1 MSAPDGRTALAT
13 YYSTH
18 AAGYETRWA
27 SALLPASEQLLT
39 RLPLST
45 ASRVLDLGT
54 GVGTLVPSI
63 LRKAPKAVVVAADRA
78 SGMVS
83 RAPRTA
89 ERVVADAG
97 ELPFAASSFD
107 VVVLAFMLFH
117 VPDPVDALR
126 AARRALRPGGRIG
139 LATWGEDRP
148 APALRV
154 WNDELDRYGATAAD
168 PLLAQ
173 HELMDSPAKVT
184 GLLQEAGFQSVTSEV
199 VAWSDHPTLTEFV
212 ERHASLGATGRRL
225 AVLDERLR
233 SEFLHDVRQRL
244 EPLAAENFLDSSDVI
259 VATASAP

>member
-1 MSAPDGRTALAT
+1 MSSPDGRTALTA
-13 YYSTH
+13 YYSSH
-18 AAGYETRWA
+18 AAGYQARWA
-27 SALLPASEQLLT
+27 SALEPASEQLLT

-45 ASRVLDLGT
+45 ALRVLDLGT

-63 LRKAPKAVVVAADRA
+63 LRQAPTAVVVAADRA

-89 ERVVADAG
+89 DRVVADAG
-97 ELPFAASSFD
+97 DLPFATSSFD

-117 VPDPVDALR
+117 VPDPVGALR
-126 AARRALRPGGRIG
+126 AARRVLRPGARIG

-154 WNDELDRYGATAAD
+154 WNDELDRYGAPAAD

-173 HELMDSPAKVT
+173 HELMDSPAKVS
-184 GLLQEAGFQSVTSEV
+184 GLLQEAGFQHVTSEAI
-199 VAWSDHPTLTEFV
+199 AWSDHPTLTEFV
-212 ERHASLGATGRRL
+212 DRHASLGATGRRL
-225 AVLDERLR
+225 AGLDERVR

-244 EPLAAENFLDSSDVI
+244 EPLSSEDFLDSSDVI

>member
-1 MSAPDGRTALAT
+1 MSSADRGSALAA
-13 YYSTH
+13 YYSSH

-27 SALLPASEQLLT
+27 STLVPASEQLLT

-63 LRKAPKAVVVAADRA
+63 LRNAPTAVVVAADRA
-78 SGMVS
+78 AGMVS

-89 ERVVADAG
+89 DRVVADAG
-97 ELPFAASSFD
+97 ELPFTSSSFD

-117 VPDPVDALR
+117 VPDPVGALR
-126 AARRALRPGGRIG
+126 AVRRVLRPGGHIG

-154 WNDELDRYGATAAD
+154 WNDELDRYGAPAAE

-173 HELMDSPAKVT
+173 HELMDSPAKVS
-184 GLLQEAGFQSVTSEV
+184 GLLQAAGFQHVTSEV
-199 VAWSDHPTLTEFV
+199 IAWSDHPTLTEFV
-212 ERHASLGATGRRL
+212 DRHASLGATGRRL
-225 AVLDERLR
+225 AVLEERVR
-233 SEFLHDVRQRL
+233 SELLHDVRQRL
-244 EPLAAENFLDSSDVI
+244 EPLTAENFLDSSDVI

>member
-1 MSAPDGRTALAT
+1 MSSPDGRTALAA
-13 YYSTH
+13 YYSSH

-27 SALLPASEQLLT
+27 SALVPASEQLLT

-54 GVGTLVPSI
+54 GVGTLVPFI
-63 LRKAPKAVVVAADRA
+63 RRQAPTAVVVAADRA

-97 ELPFAASSFD
+97 ELPFAAASFD

-117 VPDPVDALR
+117 VPDPVGALR
-126 AARRALRPGGRIG
+126 AACRVLRPGGRIG
-139 LATWGEDRP
+139 LTTWGEDRP
-148 APALRV
+148 APAIQV
-154 WNDELDRYGATAAD
+154 WNDELERYRAPAAD

-173 HELMDSPAKVT
+173 HELMDSPAKVS
-184 GLLQEAGFQSVTSEV
+184 GLLQEAGFQHVTSEV
-199 VAWSDHPTLTEFV
+199 IAWSDHPTLTEFV
-212 ERHASLGATGRRL
+212 ERHSSLGATGRRL
-225 AVLDERLR
+225 AVLDERVR
-233 SEFLHDVRQRL
+233 KEFLHDVRQRL
-244 EPLAAENFLDSSDVI
+244 EPFTAENFLDSSDVI